1 MNESNH
7 KRVLGIVGSPRRGG
21 HTEILVDEVLAGA
34 ARAGAVTEKV
44 ILSEL
49 DILPCKAFDACK
61 GGKDCVQQDDMA
73 ELLVKMDQSQV
84 WVLGTPIYWWGPTA
98 QFKAFLDR
106 WYGANHA
113 RFQGRSVILIIPFG
127 GGNEGYA
134 SHVLGML
141 NDVIGYLGLKHIATV
156 LAPGVHK
163 SGAVRQ
169 HPKKLAAAR
178 RAGQEAAAG
187 LGPRMRVERRH

>member
-1 MNESNH
+1 MEVFDFMNENNRKH
-7 KRVLGIVGSPRRGG
+7 VLGIVGSPRRRGN
-21 HTEILVDEVLAGA
+21 TEILVDEVLDGA

-44 ILSEL
+44 ILNSL
-49 DILPCKAFDACK
+49 NILPCRACDACK
-61 GGKDCVQQDDMA
+61 NGKDCIQQDDMA

-106 WYGANHA
+106 WYGANHV
-113 RFQGRSVILIIPFG
+113 RFQGRSVILIIPCG
-127 GGNEGYA
+127 GGSEGYA

-141 NDVIGYLGLKHIATV
+141 NDVISYLGMKHIATV

-163 SGAVRQ
+163 RGAVRE
-169 HPKKLAAAR
+169 HPQVMDAAQQ
-178 RAGQEAAAG
+178 AGRDA
-187 LGPRMRVERRH
+187 VEGNN